1 MKDLLEE
8 ISKTVALVAAEMIE
22 DLTMTVEITAD
33 SIKIVVSKTVITIVV
48 SNNAIMIVD
57 SIKTVPNTE
66 ASTKKE
72 VIEMTNKTVDSEV
85 VAEVVTT
92 TTEVAD
98 STVVVMTV
106 LNAVVTEVAEEA
118 TEVVTMAVIEN
129 LNLEIIDKMMTNL
142 TC

>member
-106 LNAVVTEVAEEA
+106 VNAVVTEVAEEA